1 MILCDR
7 PDYVDGDAGDDGENG
22 DDGDDGDDYDAHGIS
37 NVTRGDYR
45 RHGAQGDFP
54 LPPPLSSPEVISNE
68 SF

>member
-1 MILCDR
+1 MLCDR
-7 PDYVDGDAGDDGENG
+7 PDYVDGDAGDD
-22 DDGDDGDDYDAHGIS
+22 YDVHGIS
-37 NVTRGDYR
+37 NVTRGDSR